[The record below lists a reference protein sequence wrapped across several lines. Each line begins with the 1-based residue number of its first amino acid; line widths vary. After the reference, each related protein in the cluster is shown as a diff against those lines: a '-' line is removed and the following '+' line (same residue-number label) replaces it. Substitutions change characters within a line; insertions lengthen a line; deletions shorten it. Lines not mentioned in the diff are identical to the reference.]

1 MAEVGNL
8 LLLNPIFED
17 VNIFVLWNFDSEISI
32 GVITENKAIERK
44 KWCGIKSYD
53 RFDLF

>member
-1 MAEVGNL
+1 MVELGGP

-17 VNIFVLWNFDSEISI
+17 VDIFVLWNFDSERSI

-44 KWCGIKSYD
+44 KWCGFKTWACHC
-53 RFDLF
+53 